1 MADRPRLAILA
12 SGGGTNAAALLDEFA
27 AGRFAA
33 SCVGLFSDRRSA
45 GALEK
50 ARDRGVPAVHVSR
63 KGLDREAHEDA
74 LLGALCEHGAEHLL
88 LAGYMRVLS
97 PHFLA
102 RFSGRVL
109 NIHPSLLPEFPGLD
123 AAGQQHAAGCRV
135 VGATVHLVDEGVD
148 TGPVLLQGSL
158 ELCGDEDAAE
168 VKRRIL
174 EEVEHVIYPRAVRL
188 FLERLT
194 RGTVP
199 DGRGRGSNPTSAA
212 VGIG

>member
-1 MADRPRLAILA
+1 MAETPRIAILA
-12 SGGGTNAAALLDEFA
+12 SGSGTNAAKLMDEFA
-27 AGRFAA
+27 TGRFAA
-33 SCVGLFSDRRSA
+33 TCVGLFSDKEKA
-45 GALEK
+45 GALAR
-50 ARDRGVPAVHVSR
+50 ARDRGVAAVHVSR
-63 KGLDREAHEDA
+63 KGLGREEHEDA
-74 LLGALCEHGAEHLL
+74 MLAALAQHGAEHLL
-88 LAGYMRVLS
+88 LAGYLRVLS
-97 PHFLA
+97 PHFLR
-102 RFSGRVL
+102 RFPGRVL
-109 NIHPSLLPEFPGLD
+109 NIHPSILPEFPGLG
-123 AAGQQHAAGCRV
+123 AARQQWEAGCRV

-158 ELCGDEDAAE
+158 ELAGGEDADE

-199 DGRGRGSNPTSAA
+199 DGRSRGSSSTSVA

>member
-1 MADRPRLAILA
+1 MAERPRLAILA
-12 SGGGTNAAALLDEFA
+12 SGGGTNAARLMDEFA
-27 AGRFAA
+27 AGRLGGDL
-33 SCVGLFSDRRSA
+33 VGLFSDKAGA
-45 GALEK
+45 GALSK
-50 ARDRGVPAVHVSR
+50 ARERGVLAAHVSR
-63 KGLDREAHEDA
+63 KGLTRVQHEDA
-74 LLGALCEHGAEHLL
+74 MLAALAAVGAEHLL
-88 LAGYMRVLS
+88 LAGYMRVLG
-97 PHFLA
+97 PGFLR
-102 RFSGRVL
+102 RFPGHVL

-123 AAGQQHAAGCRV
+123 AAAQQWEAGCRV

-158 ELCGDEDAAE
+158 ELAGGEDAAE